1 MTITSVAAIKSRF
14 TTYLKASEKGPVV
27 IARKGKPIA
36 VLLSVEDEGELERLV
51 LAYSP
56 TFQKIIETA
65 KQQIRKG
72 AGISHQDLWHQVE
85 S

>member
-1 MTITSVAAIKSRF
+1 MTIASVAAIKSRF
-14 TTYLKASEKGPVV
+14 ATYLKACEKGPVV

-36 VLLSVEDEGELERLV
+36 VLLKVEDEGELERLV
-51 LAYSP
+51 LVYSP
-56 TFQKIIETA
+56 TFQKIIKTA
-65 KQQIRKG
+65 KEQIRKG